1 MTLRYHRGMSLAEF
15 QAMTD
20 EHQRDEAA
28 RRGQPAAAEVACDHP
43 FEPAGLQ
50 VEAHKHEVGLA
61 VAARY
66 MCPACGR
73 RWAVKRL
80 LPFRKAKVQA

>member
-15 QAMTD
+15 QTMIG
-20 EHQRDEAA
+20 EHQRDEAD
-28 RRGQPAAAEVACDHP
+28 RRGQPAAAEVQCDHP

-50 VEAHKHEVGLA
+50 VEARKHEGALE

-73 RWAVKRL
+73 RWAIKRV